1 MKNALDCFW
10 PLLEFV
16 EPVMAIW
23 SQWAWPSGV
32 WEQLIEADFLCRT
45 VNAETVLCPGCYQHD
60 EEVIALDRPGGGV
73 DLFVPCPE
81 SLRAQVDPEWLHQWT
96 GNYVPRDPV
105 VIPPASASTFPPDS
119 DPSLLES
126 LGDVLASRSM
136 PSVLLIV
143 LIGVQIWRAFRRAA
157 KQPLLLDDDSFE
169 RLRQLIVSLMAPSD
183 TVASGPTAPPTQR
196 AHDRRLS

>member
-96 GNYVPRDPV
+96 GNFAHIVTQLAEALGLSGRPKELVPRR
-105 VIPPASASTFPPDS
+105 
-119 DPSLLES
+119 LWR
-126 LGDVLASRSM
+126 LGRTTWLGRSRDVL
-136 PSVLLIV
+136 
-143 LIGVQIWRAFRRAA
+143 F
-157 KQPLLLDDDSFE
+157 
-169 RLRQLIVSLMAPSD
+169 AP
-183 TVASGPTAPPTQR
+183 V
-196 AHDRRLS
+196 